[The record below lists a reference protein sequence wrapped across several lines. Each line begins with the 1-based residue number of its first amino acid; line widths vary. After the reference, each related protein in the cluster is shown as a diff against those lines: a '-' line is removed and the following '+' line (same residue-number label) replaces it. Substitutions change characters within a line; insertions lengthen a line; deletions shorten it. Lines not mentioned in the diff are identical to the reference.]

1 VICPPKTDPQARP
14 EYEVLLHSLSQA
26 QHELT
31 RLSGALSGVADWD
44 YLLQGALK
52 HGVFPSLYRRLT
64 DTCPEA
70 VPPKVLAAW
79 RRLYQVHARRNLRL
93 TGELLK
99 ALALFESQGISAI
112 PLKGPVLAQTAYGDP
127 TLRQFADL
135 DILVSRADI
144 EKVRELLVAGGYR
157 LPQSLTGKQERL
169 HLKHSV
175 EFTFENS
182 RRTIL
187 DVHWRF
193 VADYLGGGLDPQEA
207 LARRAPLQI
216 LGKTVYTLDPED
228 NLLMVCQ
235 HGTLDSWAT
244 LSAVSDVA
252 HLIHSQ
258 NSWNWPRLLQR
269 AKEARLRRQAL
280 LGLSL
285 AQELLGAPAPPE
297 VMEEADADPSVVA
310 VRRWV
315 AQNLWARNGE
325 DLGFLKQ
332 TSFYLQTQD
341 SFQDQVRH
349 VWCRLAIPTLEDW
362 RWVSLPDSL
371 YGLYFV
377 IRPLRLAFQ
386 GLIRPAWRCLRK

>member
-1 VICPPKTDPQARP
+1 
-14 EYEVLLHSLSQA
+14 
-26 QHELT
+26 
-31 RLSGALSGVADWD
+31 LSGVADWD
-44 YLLQGALK
+44 YLFQGALK
-52 HGVFPSLYRRLT
+52 HGVFPSFYRRLA

-70 VPPKVLAAW
+70 APPKVLAAW

-99 ALALFESQGISAI
+99 VLALFESQGISAI
-112 PLKGPVLAQTAYGDP
+112 PLKGPVLAETAYGDP

-135 DILVSRADI
+135 DILVSRADL

-157 LPQSLTGKQERL
+157 LLQALTAKQERL
-169 HLKHSV
+169 HLKHSM

-182 RRTIL
+182 RRTML

-193 VADYLGGGLDPQEA
+193 VADYLGGGLDPEEA

-216 LGKTVYTLDPED
+216 LGKTVYTLHPED
-228 NLLMVCQ
+228 NLLLLCQ
-235 HGTLDSWAT
+235 HGTFHSWAT
-244 LSAVSDVA
+244 LSTVSDVA

-258 NSWNWPRLLQR
+258 NNWDWPRLLQR
-269 AKEARLRRQAL
+269 AKDSGLRRQAL

-285 AQELLGAPAPPE
+285 ARELLGAPAPAE
-297 VMEEADADPSVVA
+297 VVEEADADPSVVA
-310 VRRWV
+310 VRLWV
-315 AQNLWARNGE
+315 AQNLWVRNGE
-325 DLGFLKQ
+325 NLGFLKQ

-341 SFQDQVRH
+341 SFKDKVRH
-349 VWCRLAIPTLEDW
+349 VWCRLAIPTSEDW

-377 IRPLRLAFQ
+377 IRPLRLAFR
-386 GLIRPAWRCLRK
+386 GLIIPAWRCLRK